1 MVADALGARHAPTLN
16 GTLLPAGAKQ
26 PAVAVVL
33 EHPAAASPVWQAATW
48 LLCELVS
55 RGEGHAS
62 VLTIVTGDTE
72 ATLDLPGVATGAALG
87 PALVARSAAI
97 GGVPAVLAD
106 TPPTG
111 TLTVRIGPGQH
122 TVDLQVI
129 ADNWAGGVRS
139 RGEAPHLGLDQPR
152 LLVGA
157 LVGACHAAAA
167 LFRHARAHTPGPASV
182 WHDAWTL
189 RLSNLTDAAPS
200 TGPASATLTLD
211 NLRLAGMGAVGNA
224 FALTALTHPGATGTL
239 HAADYDDIDLTN
251 LNRCLL
257 FVRDHLGQLKA
268 DVANTVTRT
277 LGSPEVTLHVTAD
290 RGQNAFNSAAI
301 TTLVSAVDTNRA
313 REAIN
318 QLVPHL
324 TLAGS
329 THQLRAQTNVFSQPG
344 PCLRCGNTPEPHEPD
359 KSVKA
364 RVRSANP
371 VELAEMAAQA
381 SKTPDE
387 LLVWATSAGCGEAD
401 ASVLPALR
409 QDGPPT
415 FSVGFVS
422 VLSGTLLAATAIR
435 SQHDTLTAPIVARA
449 QLLRPTARL
458 QGPQPSLAD
467 PNCPACGSAGAL
479 PATWRQVWGN
489 V

>member
-1 MVADALGARHAPTLN
+1 MVGDALGARHAPTLN
-16 GTLLPAGAKQ
+16 GALLPSGAKQ

-72 ATLDLPGVATGAALG
+72 ATVDLPGVVTGAVLG
-87 PALVARSAAI
+87 PALVARSVAI
-97 GGVPAVLAD
+97 GGVPAALAN

-122 TVDLQVI
+122 TVDLEVI

-139 RGEAPHLGLDQPR
+139 PCEAPHLGLEQPR
-152 LLVGA
+152 LFIGA

-167 LFRHARAHTPGPASV
+167 LFRYARARTPGPASV
-182 WHDAWTL
+182 WHDAWAL
-189 RLSNLTDAAPS
+189 RLSNLTDAVPS

-251 LNRCLL
+251 LNRCLM
-257 FVRDHLGQLKA
+257 FVRDHLGRLKA
-268 DVANTVTRT
+268 DVANTVTST
-277 LGSPEVTLHVTAD
+277 LGSPGVRLHVTAD
-290 RGQNAFNSAAI
+290 RGQNAFNTAAV

-318 QLVPHL
+318 QLVPRL

-344 PCLRCGNTPEPHEPD
+344 PCLRCANTPELLEPD
-359 KSVKA
+359 TSVKA
-364 RVRSANP
+364 RVLAANP
-371 VELAEMAAQA
+371 VELAEMAAQVA
-381 SKTPDE
+381 ATPDK
-387 LLVWATSAGCGEAD
+387 LLAWATSAGCGEAD
-401 ASVLPALR
+401 ASAFPNLR

-467 PNCPACGSAGAL
+467 PNCPACGSGGAL
-479 PATWRQVWGN
+479 PATWRQVWGD